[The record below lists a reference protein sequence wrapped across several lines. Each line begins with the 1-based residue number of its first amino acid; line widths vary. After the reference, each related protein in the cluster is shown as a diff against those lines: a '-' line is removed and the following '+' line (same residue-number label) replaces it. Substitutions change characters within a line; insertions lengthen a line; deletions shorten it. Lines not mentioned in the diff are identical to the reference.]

1 MRSEETEVRRG
12 AEAKEVVVDG
22 VRAAILNGEMSPGQ
36 RLVEAELTEA
46 FGVTRGSVRSAFA
59 DLAAEGLVE
68 RIPNRGVRVRRV
80 SVAEAVAILECRGV
94 LEGLIA
100 ARAAMRV
107 DADQTAQLEE
117 IGDAMR
123 VAVASG
129 DVLTYSR
136 LNSRLHAAVSEI
148 GAQPVAAD
156 LISRLRSQ
164 IVRHQFQLSLRPGRP
179 QVSLPEH
186 LAIIDAVVARD
197 ADAADRAARRHV
209 ESVIAALQQ
218 DETAPAAGGNP
229 VEVGV
234 D

>member
-1 MRSEETEVRRG
+1 MESEENGVRRG

-22 VRAAILNGEMSPGQ
+22 VRAAILSGELSPGQ
-36 RLVEAELTEA
+36 RLVEAELTELFA
-46 FGVTRGSVRSAFA
+46 VTRGSVRSAFA
-59 DLAAEGLVE
+59 DLTAEGLVE

-80 SVAEAVAILECRGV
+80 SVEEAVEILECRGV

-107 DADQTAQLEE
+107 NDAQAEQLRQ
-117 IGDAMR
+117 IGDGMQA
-123 VAVASG
+123 AVASG

-136 LNSRLHAAVSEI
+136 LNSQLHATVSEI

-156 LISRLRSQ
+156 LITRLRSQ

-186 LAIIDAVVARD
+186 LAIIEGVLAH
-197 ADAADRAARRHV
+197 DAARAEQAARRHV

-218 DETAPAAGGNP
+218 GAEAPGTLVQAAA
-229 VEVGV
+229 